1 MVWRLCALAI
11 SVLLLLAMPVDGFAE
26 GPARVYL
33 QRAPLQ
39 DDKQLVVDVVV
50 DNVADLYGAEIQLN
64 FDPAQMEVQ
73 DANPR
78 LEGTQ
83 IAPGPFLAV
92 EDRFVVTNRVDAADG
107 LITFV
112 VTLLNPAAPASG
124 SGVLAT
130 VAFKTVGGGPY
141 SLKVTRAQLVSSALV
156 SIPSTTEDL
165 PLTKPANLAPL
176 PPFTIPVAG
185 WWTIGLAIL
194 LAAVMGVVALYRTI
208 RTRATAIV
216 SIGGTNN
223 GLDHDLSKASAT
235 LAEQGRRAMERGDLE
250 VAHELYSRAVEKD
263 PANSAA
269 WLGKGLVAQ
278 QMAERRIC
286 FERVLAL
293 DPGNSVAKVE
303 LQHIAGA

>member
-1 MVWRLCALAI
+1 MVWRLCALAV
-11 SVLLLLAMPVDGFAE
+11 SALLLLAMPVGGFAE

-39 DDKQLVVDVVV
+39 DDKQLVVDVIV
-50 DNVADLYGAEIQLN
+50 DNVTDLYGAEIQLN
-64 FDPAQMEVQ
+64 YDPAQLQVQ

-107 LITFV
+107 LVTFV
-112 VTLLNPAAPASG
+112 VTLLNPAPPASG
-124 SGVLAT
+124 HGVLAT

-156 SIPSTTEDL
+156 SIPSTTDDL
-165 PLTKPANLAPL
+165 PLTKPANVAL
-176 PPFTIPVAG
+176 PPLFAMPVAG
-185 WWTIGLAIL
+185 WWTIGLAVL
-194 LAAVMGVVALYRTI
+194 LAAVMGVVALYRTV
-208 RTRATAIV
+208 RTRATEIV
-216 SIGGTNN
+216 SIGGTSN
-223 GLDHDLSKASAT
+223 GSDHDLSKASTT
-235 LAEQGRRAMERGDLE
+235 LTEQGQRAMERGDLE

-303 LQHIAGA
+303 LQHIVGA